1 VVQKQR
7 TFKNYRELLAQER
20 AETERKFMLK
30 LLAREEA
37 KNAQLAPQAG
47 RPLAGL
53 YFLKQRLLARAL
65 ECCAYCDSFLQS
77 EVICAVVEDSVGV
90 VVADGPHFGLER
102 RV

>member
-30 LLAREEA
+30 LLAREETE
-37 KNAQLAPQAG
+37 NAHLAPQG
-47 RPLAGL
+47 GLAGL
-53 YFLKQRLLARAL
+53 YFLKQRLLTRVL

-77 EVICAVVEDSVGV
+77 EVICAIVEGSVGV
-90 VVADGPHFGLER
+90 VAADGPHFGLER

>member
-37 KNAQLAPQAG
+37 KTLIRRHKQG
-47 RPLAGL
+47 GLAGL
-53 YFLKQRLLARAL
+53 YFLKQRLLTRAL

-77 EVICAVVEDSVGV
+77 EVICAIVEGSVGV